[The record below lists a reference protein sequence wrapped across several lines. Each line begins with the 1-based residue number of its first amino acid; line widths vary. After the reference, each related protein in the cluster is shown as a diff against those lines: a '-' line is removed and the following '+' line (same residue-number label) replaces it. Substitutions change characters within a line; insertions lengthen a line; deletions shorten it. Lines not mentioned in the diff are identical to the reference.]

1 MSSLYE
7 IYKLTNYRVG
17 FIIVIPLL
25 YIIIVIIS
33 LVIATLLHAW
43 PIGLS
48 ASNEMAFKMLLLIK
62 TRCGLFRFIL
72 IKLMKCFSAVYTN
85 EHTFAYVLRLSMIPR
100 LTERISQTNCGS
112 CKC

>member
-33 LVIATLLHAW
+33 LVIATLLHA
-43 PIGLS
+43 
-48 ASNEMAFKMLLLIK
+48 
-62 TRCGLFRFIL
+62 
-72 IKLMKCFSAVYTN
+72 
-85 EHTFAYVLRLSMIPR
+85 
-100 LTERISQTNCGS
+100 
-112 CKC
+112 